1 MAESSERALTP
12 DEASCVA
19 AARDKTFARH
29 EGVRT
34 HRSGGIAASRPAII
48 PLEDT

>member
-19 AARDKTFARH
+19 AARDEALGRLP
-29 EGVRT
+29 
-34 HRSGGIAASRPAII
+34 SSRPAII
-48 PLEDT
+48 PFEDT